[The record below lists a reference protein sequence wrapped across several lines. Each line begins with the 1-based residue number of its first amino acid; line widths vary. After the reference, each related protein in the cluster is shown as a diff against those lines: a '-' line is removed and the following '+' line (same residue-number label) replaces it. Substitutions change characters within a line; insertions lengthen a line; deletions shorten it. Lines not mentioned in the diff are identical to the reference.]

1 MRIRT
6 ALAALSLAA
15 LGILGSAGAAHADG
29 DTHIV
34 FTNSCGGGPDVGSIC
49 FFGQQ

>member
-6 ALAALSLAA
+6 AVAALSLAA
-15 LGILGSAGAAHADG
+15 LGLFGFAGAAHAD
-29 DTHIV
+29 THII
-34 FTNSCGGGPDVGSIC
+34 FTNACGGGPDVGAIC